1 MCRPALDI
9 AFYAYHTLIGHYN
22 PHGTDYLKKEL
33 NGVTEHQFHIRF
45 KHTHLEYSG
54 TPPSPPERPYEGQQS
69 SHSVDKTVCPKSA
82 DMSAVSFST
91 LFSSLNFSVL
101 DKFFLVSTLATS
113 TCCTAAVRILL
124 YACVHRLKIHLGS
137 KFFWR

>member
-1 MCRPALDI
+1 MCRYSNSKSYLFKVVVHTLRVTSRSVCRPALDI
-9 AFYAYHTLIGHYN
+9 AFPAYDTLIGHYN

-33 NGVTEHQFHIRF
+33 NGVTKHQFHIRF

-91 LFSSLNFSVL
+91 LF
-101 DKFFLVSTLATS
+101 
-113 TCCTAAVRILL
+113 IL
-124 YACVHRLKIHLGS
+124 
-137 KFFWR
+137 